1 MIGLSRCLW
10 NQVVMTAAAGRG
22 LSVYIGIKKTLK
34 NLFQFEQSI
43 VYKFSLCAVSMKL

>member
-22 LSVYIGIKKTLK
+22 LSVYIGIEYL
-34 NLFQFEQSI
+34 NILFQFEQSI